1 MLPQEFDPDG
11 VLSEEE
17 VAALY
22 NGACYNQTTQR
33 AASGG
38 DEPTWTCDDRCVTP
52 DDFVDD
58 IMLREEG
65 AMLIRR
71 PQVSWSPAQS

>member
-33 AASGG
+33 ASST

-58 IMLREEG
+58 IMLREG
-65 AMLIRR
+65 RGYAYMASSRLLD
-71 PQVSWSPAQS
+71 